1 MTSSEELGREVR
13 RLELSTRHLVR
24 DVLAGA
30 YLSVFR
36 GRGVEFSEVREY
48 APGDDVRS
56 IDWNVTARLGVPHVK
71 RYVEERALTVMFLVD
86 VSASAGFGTRQRTKR
101 ALAAE
106 LCAVLAL
113 AAARNSDRV
122 GALLFTDR
130 VESLVMPRQGRRQ
143 ARRVISEL
151 LACEPAGRG
160 TDLPAALDALRPA
173 LRHRC
178 VLFIVS
184 DFWSAGRGLD
194 LAIARAARQHDVIA
208 VQLLDPREREL
219 PRAGQVP
226 MWDPEVGDWSYVDT
240 DSAAVREHFAR
251 RMQAFDEETGERFRA
266 AGVETLRLE
275 TGRDY
280 AEPLL
285 GFFRARERRLWR

>member
-1 MTSSEELGREVR
+1 MSGADEVGREVR
-13 RLELSTRHLVR
+13 RLELTTRHLVR

-48 APGDDVRS
+48 APGDDVRA
-56 IDWNVTARLGVPHVK
+56 IDWNVTARLGAPHVK

-86 VSASAGFGTRQRTKR
+86 VSASAGFGTRRRTKR
-101 ALAAE
+101 ELAAE
-106 LCAVLAL
+106 LCAALAL

-130 VESLVMPRQGRRQ
+130 VESLVVPRQGRRQ
-143 ARRVISEL
+143 ARRVIGEL
-151 LACEPAGRG
+151 LGCEPAGRG

-184 DFWSAGRGLD
+184 DFWSAGRELD
-194 LAIARAARQHDVIA
+194 LALARAARQHDVIA
-208 VQLLDPREREL
+208 VQIHDAREREL
-219 PRAGQVP
+219 PSAGLLPLQ
-226 MWDPEVGDWSYVDT
+226 DPETGDWGWVDSE
-240 DSAAVREHFAR
+240 SAAVREHFAR
-251 RMQAFDEETGERFRA
+251 RMAAFDDETRDRFRA
-266 AGVETLRLE
+266 AGVDTLRLE
-275 TGRDY
+275 TGLPY

>member
-1 MTSSEELGREVR
+1 MTNLEDLGREVR
-13 RLELSTRHLVR
+13 RLEITTRHLVR

-30 YLSVFR
+30 YLSAFR

-48 APGDDVRS
+48 QPGDDVRS
-56 IDWNVTARLGVPHVK
+56 IDWNVTARLGTPHVK

-86 VSASAGFGTRQRTKR
+86 VSASAAFGTRLRTKR
-101 ALAAE
+101 ELAAE

-122 GALLFTDR
+122 GALLFSDR

-143 ARRVISEL
+143 AQRVISEL
-151 LACEPAGRG
+151 LACVPTGRG
-160 TDLPAALDALRPA
+160 TDLPAALDALRPV
-173 LRHRC
+173 LLHRC

-184 DFWSAGRGLD
+184 DFWSAGRELD
-194 LAIARAARQHDVIA
+194 VALARAARQHDVIA
-208 VQLLDPREREL
+208 VQLYDAREREL
-219 PRAGQVP
+219 PRAGLVP
-226 MWDPEVGDWSYVDT
+226 MWDPEADDWSYVDSE
-240 DSAAVREHFAR
+240 SAAVREHFAR
-251 RMQAFDEETGERFRA
+251 RMSAFDEETRERFRA
-266 AGVETLRLE
+266 AGVDTLRLE
-275 TGRDY
+275 AGRPY

>member
-1 MTSSEELGREVR
+1 VTSPEDLGREVR
-13 RLELSTRHLVR
+13 RLELTTRHLVR

-56 IDWNVTARLGVPHVK
+56 IDWNVTARLGAPHVK
-71 RYVEERALTVMFLVD
+71 RYVEERALTVMFIVD
-86 VSASAGFGTRQRTKR
+86 VSASAGFGSRVRTKGD
-101 ALAAE
+101 LAAE

-130 VESLVMPRQGRRQ
+130 VESLVPPRQGRRQ

-151 LACEPAGRG
+151 LACAPAGRG

-178 VLFIVS
+178 VLFLVS
-184 DFWSAGRGLD
+184 DFWRPGRELD
-194 LAIARAARQHDVIA
+194 LALARAARQHDVIA
-208 VQLLDPREREL
+208 VQVHDAREREL
-219 PRAGQVP
+219 PRAGLVP
-226 MWDPEVGDWSYVDT
+226 MWDPEAGDWSVVDSE
-240 DSAAVREHFAR
+240 SAAVRDHFAA
-251 RMQAFDEETGERFRA
+251 RMAAFDEETRERFRT
-266 AGVETLRLE
+266 AGVDSLRLE